1 MIYINQIG
9 VDDMKISIR
18 QGVFETN
25 SSSMHSLCI
34 LNHSDKN
41 IDTYTNKI
49 DKNGIWKI
57 DILSYLLF
65 TV

>member
-1 MIYINQIG
+1 
-9 VDDMKISIR
+9 MKISIR

-41 IDTYTNKI
+41 IDIYTNKI
-49 DKNGIWKI
+49 DENGIWKI